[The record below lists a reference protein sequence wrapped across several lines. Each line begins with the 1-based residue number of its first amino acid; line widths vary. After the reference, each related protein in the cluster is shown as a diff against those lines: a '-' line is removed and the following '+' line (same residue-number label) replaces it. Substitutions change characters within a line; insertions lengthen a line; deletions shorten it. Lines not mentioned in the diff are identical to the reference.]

1 MLHEW
6 LLSRSSPRVGS
17 SYGGAL
23 SWAQGNGTAFGVTK
37 IRAILF
43 TRNRKHWKDRVGTE
57 IRVGD
62 THIRFNRKATRWLE
76 VWQDCHLRF
85 REFRA
90 NCIDETRSA
99 EGRLG
104 SIVNKHG
111 ISSVTGQTSSRGHS
125 ELNSALWERVG
136 SERPVQDGQ
145 GIARKSQIAWL
156 DGRWHTHEPSS
167 HRRRTRTGGS

>member
-17 SYGGAL
+17 SYGVAL

-37 IRAILF
+37 MRAILF

-62 THIRFNRKATRWLE
+62 THIWFNRKATRWLE

-111 ISSVTGQTSSRGHS
+111 HS
-125 ELNSALWERVG
+125 ELNSAPLWERVG

-167 HRRRTRTGGS
+167 HRRRTRAGGS